1 MSQVACVLC
10 IQTAP
15 NAMNKTE
22 VAVAMS
28 NITIKRGDTLFLQCS
43 VASNSLPQS
52 LQNWQIKSTVK
63 YGPRPVANLTV
74 TKSSDS
80 FTLQGSTA
88 NWPVGVL
95 QCDIQYTTDAGV
107 VISTETFNITTIQ
120 DVTS

>member
-1 MSQVACVLC
+1 MAASQVINMAD
-10 IQTAP
+10 
-15 NAMNKTE
+15 
-22 VAVAMS
+22 
-28 NITIKRGDTLFLQCS
+28 ITVKKGDTLFLQCS

-63 YGPRPVANLTV
+63 IGPRPVSNLTV

-88 NWPVGVL
+88 SWPIGVL

-107 VISTETFNITTIQ
+107 VISTETFSITTIQ

>member
-1 MSQVACVLC
+1 MAASRVINMAD
-10 IQTAP
+10 
-15 NAMNKTE
+15 
-22 VAVAMS
+22 
-28 NITIKRGDTLFLQCS
+28 ITVKKGDTLFLQCS

-63 YGPRPVANLTV
+63 FGPRLVSNLTV

-107 VISTETFNITTIQ
+107 VISTETFSITTIQ

>member
-1 MSQVACVLC
+1 M
-10 IQTAP
+10 
-15 NAMNKTE
+15 
-22 VAVAMS
+22 
-28 NITIKRGDTLFLQCS
+28 
-43 VASNSLPQS
+43 
-52 LQNWQIKSTVK
+52 
-63 YGPRPVANLTV
+63 TV

>member
-1 MSQVACVLC
+1 MA
-10 IQTAP
+10 T
-15 NAMNKTE
+15 
-22 VAVAMS
+22 S

-63 YGPRPVANLTV
+63 YGPRQVSNLTV
-74 TKSSDS
+74 TKTSDS
-80 FTLQGSTA
+80 FTLQGSTT

-107 VISTETFNITTIQ
+107 VISTETFNITVVQ

>member
-1 MSQVACVLC
+1 MA
-10 IQTAP
+10 T
-15 NAMNKTE
+15 
-22 VAVAMS
+22 S

-63 YGPRPVANLTV
+63 FGPRPVSNLTV
-74 TKSSDS
+74 TKTSDS

-107 VISTETFNITTIQ
+107 VISTETLNITVVQ
-120 DVTS
+120 GVTS

>member
-1 MSQVACVLC
+1 M
-10 IQTAP
+10 TTP
-15 NAMNKTE
+15 
-22 VAVAMS
+22 

-43 VASNSLPQS
+43 VASNSLPQN

-88 NWPVGVL
+88 SWPVGVL

-120 DVTS
+120 DITA

>member
-1 MSQVACVLC
+1 MSQVVCVLC
-10 IQTAP
+10 IQTAQ
-15 NAMNKTE
+15 NTTNKTE

-63 YGPRPVANLTV
+63 YGPRPVSNLIV
-74 TKSSDS
+74 TKSNDS

-88 NWPVGVL
+88 SWPIGVL
-95 QCDIQYTTDAGV
+95 QCDIQYTTDAGI

-120 DVTS
+120 DITA

>member
-1 MSQVACVLC
+1 
-10 IQTAP
+10 
-15 NAMNKTE
+15 MNKTE
-22 VAVAMS
+22 GAVAMS

-88 NWPVGVL
+88 SWPIGVL

-107 VISTETFNITTIQ
+107 VISTETFNITTVQ
-120 DVTS
+120 DVTL